1 MEETITIPELK
12 TFNEF
17 YKEIP
22 NKIHEL
28 HIKRQD
34 GSFIEKLTIE
44 DTKIKYGDHKM
55 FNYFDNKNGTM
66 DVFIVE

>member
-44 DTKIKYGDHKM
+44 DTK
-55 FNYFDNKNGTM
+55 NQ
-66 DVFIVE
+66 VRRS